1 MITKLKL
8 REEQEYDRELKRLGD
23 KHLPTSLQF
32 AIARNRKVL
41 ADELQVLEEQRLK
54 YIDETAK
61 RDKDNNIVIN
71 EEKGTVVFADKKAES
86 EFGDKYKELL
96 NTDTE
101 INISAVK
108 MDIIEKCEFDQYDSL
123 TVDDVNALLF
133 MLEE

>member
-8 REEQEYDRELKRLGD
+8 REVQEYDRELKRLGD

-54 YIDETAK
+54 YSDETAK

>member
-8 REEQEYDRELKRLGD
+8 REVQEYDRELKRLGD

>member
-8 REEQEYDRELKRLGD
+8 REVQEYDRELKRLGD

-61 RDKDNNIVIN
+61 RDNDNNIVIN